1 MARTEDSP
9 WAVSVAQVASRPG
22 QSKEIDATFPAPSGI
37 GDEIVGVDEGADV
50 SVVGSFDSIVDGLIL
65 NARISA
71 PVHAECTRC
80 LKPIQRDWTVNVTSF
95 FPYEDK
101 SAAGKGGKA
110 GKNGK
115 EEEVD
120 IIAGEDEAEDTYPLL
135 DGGAWADLE
144 ALLRDTLV
152 EELPL
157 QPLCKPDCKGLCSQ
171 CGIDLNENP
180 DHQHDMTD
188 IRFAALE
195 GLIHSWRLSGLIMT
209 GLFQDSFFDAVAKL
223 GIPVVLIDSY
233 VDDPNICCVGLE
245 DEKGGYLATKHL
257 LENGHRVIAFA
268 SPPISPAGVIELRLQ
283 GYRRAL
289 AEYGVPYDPA
299 LVFTQEISV
308 QEGKKLGHQ
317 LSTRPEIT
325 GIFASADILA
335 AGIMSGL
342 HECGV
347 SVPRDKSIVGFDDHY
362 ISQLAI
368 PGLTTIHQDSEK
380 KGTLATEM
388 ILAQLRKEEIAQ
400 KKVILPV
407 HLVERGS
414 VRNING

>member
-1 MARTEDSP
+1 MVTLKDIAAEAGVSITTVSNVVHNRKSRVSEKKVAKIWEIIEREHYVPSMSARSLANDQSAIIAMVTYITPRTTGST
-9 WAVSVAQVASRPG
+9 VSG
-22 QSKEIDATFPAPSGI
+22 TD
-37 GDEIVGVDEGADV
+37 
-50 SVVGSFDSIVDGLIL
+50 
-65 NARISA
+65 
-71 PVHAECTRC
+71 
-80 LKPIQRDWTVNVTSF
+80 
-95 FPYEDK
+95 DK
-101 SAAGKGGKA
+101 SYTG
-110 GKNGK
+110 
-115 EEEVD
+115 V
-120 IIAGEDEAEDTYPLL
+120 
-135 DGGAWADLE
+135 
-144 ALLRDTLV
+144 
-152 EELPL
+152 
-157 QPLCKPDCKGLCSQ
+157 
-171 CGIDLNENP
+171 
-180 DHQHDMTD
+180 
-188 IRFAALE
+188 AALE

-414 VRNING
+414 VRNIKE

>member
-1 MARTEDSP
+1 MYKR
-9 WAVSVAQVASRPG
+9 Q
-22 QSKEIDATFPAPSGI
+22 
-37 GDEIVGVDEGADV
+37 
-50 SVVGSFDSIVDGLIL
+50 
-65 NARISA
+65 
-71 PVHAECTRC
+71 
-80 LKPIQRDWTVNVTSF
+80 
-95 FPYEDK
+95 
-101 SAAGKGGKA
+101 
-110 GKNGK
+110 
-115 EEEVD
+115 
-120 IIAGEDEAEDTYPLL
+120 
-135 DGGAWADLE
+135 
-144 ALLRDTLV
+144 
-152 EELPL
+152 
-157 QPLCKPDCKGLCSQ
+157 
-171 CGIDLNENP
+171 
-180 DHQHDMTD
+180 
-188 IRFAALE
+188 
-195 GLIHSWRLSGLIMT
+195 
-209 GLFQDSFFDAVAKL
+209 
-223 GIPVVLIDSY
+223 VLIDSY

-245 DEKGGYLATKHL
+245 DEKGGYLATKYL

>member
-1 MARTEDSP
+1 MVTLKDIAAEAGVSITTVSNVVHNRKSRVSEKKVAKIWEIIEREHYVPSMSARSLANDQSAIIAMVTYITPRTTGSTVSDPFMS
-9 WAVSVAQVASRPG
+9 SVAASVEQRTREAG
-22 QSKEIDATFPAPSGI
+22 YYLMLRSAE
-37 GDEIVGVDEGADV
+37 
-50 SVVGSFDSIVDGLIL
+50 SV
-65 NARISA
+65 
-71 PVHAECTRC
+71 
-80 LKPIQRDWTVNVTSF
+80 
-95 FPYEDK
+95 
-101 SAAGKGGKA
+101 
-110 GKNGK
+110 
-115 EEEVD
+115 
-120 IIAGEDEAEDTYPLL
+120 
-135 DGGAWADLE
+135 
-144 ALLRDTLV
+144 
-152 EELPL
+152 
-157 QPLCKPDCKGLCSQ
+157 
-171 CGIDLNENP
+171 
-180 DHQHDMTD
+180 
-188 IRFAALE
+188 AALE
-195 GLIHSWRLSGLIMT
+195 GLI
-209 GLFQDSFFDAVAKL
+209 QDSFFDAVAKL

-317 LSTRPEIT
+317 LSTHPEIT

-414 VRNING
+414 VRNIKG

>member
-1 MARTEDSP
+1 MVTLKDIAAEAGVSITTVSNVVHNRKSRVSEKKVAKIWEIIEREHYVPSMSARSLAND
-9 WAVSVAQVASRPG
+9 
-22 QSKEIDATFPAPSGI
+22 QSA
-37 GDEIVGVDEGADV
+37 
-50 SVVGSFDSIVDGLIL
+50 
-65 NARISA
+65 
-71 PVHAECTRC
+71 
-80 LKPIQRDWTVNVTSF
+80 
-95 FPYEDK
+95 
-101 SAAGKGGKA
+101 
-110 GKNGK
+110 
-115 EEEVD
+115 
-120 IIAGEDEAEDTYPLL
+120 IIAMVTY
-135 DGGAWADLE
+135 
-144 ALLRDTLV
+144 
-152 EELPL
+152 
-157 QPLCKPDCKGLCSQ
+157 
-171 CGIDLNENP
+171 
-180 DHQHDMTD
+180 M
-188 IRFAALE
+188 
-195 GLIHSWRLSGLIMT
+195 IHSWRLSGLIMT

-289 AEYGVPYDPA
+289 AEYVVPYDPA

-317 LSTRPEIT
+317 LSTLPEIT

-414 VRNING
+414 VRNIKG